1 MLTFNSI
8 FRRIATIT
16 LLSALLVVMPSI
28 LVLAQQET
36 PPPPSAPR
44 AVNFP
49 KPIEKTLRNGLRVV
63 VIEKKDDPL
72 VAAQLLIKNGGEVD
86 PPQLAGLAQMTANLL
101 TKGTATRTAPQI
113 AEAIEALGGALDS
126 GAGWDSSSASFNV
139 MSSKLAPAMEI
150 LADVARRPAFKPE
163 EIERLRVQTLDE
175 VNVSFRQPGTLARA
189 VAARVVFGDAPY
201 GHPLSG
207 TPESLSRIKRD
218 DITSLHSTY
227 YRPDN
232 AILVIGGGIKASDA
246 FKLAEQLF
254 GDWPKPATPLPQASD
269 TKESATS
276 ATTRTRSNQ
285 SRVVV
290 IDKPDAGQ
298 AAVVLTRTGIKRT
311 DPNYFRAL
319 VANSVLGGGYSARL
333 NQEIRI
339 KRGLSYGASSSIS
352 ARREVGPFIAATQ
365 TKNESGA
372 IVAALL
378 ASELNR
384 LSSEPI
390 SIAELTP
397 RKAVL
402 TGNFSRGLE
411 TTAGLVAQVGMI
423 AIYGL
428 SLDEINQYLGN
439 VQAIQASDVQQFAG
453 SALDAKNAD
462 IVIVGDAKKFLSD
475 LRKQFPNVEVIPEA
489 SLDLNIATLR
499 RANATSAVQ
508 Q

>member
-1 MLTFNSI
+1 MIRHATSRWLGAILTL
-8 FRRIATIT
+8 A
-16 LLSALLVVMPSI
+16 SI
-28 LVLAQQET
+28 LITATPPILAQQET
-36 PPPPSAPR
+36 PPLPSAPR
-44 AVNFP
+44 SVVFP
-49 KPIEKTLRNGLRVV
+49 KPVEKTLRNGLRVI

-86 PPQLAGLAQMTANLL
+86 PQQLAGLAQMTANLL

-139 MSSKLAPAMEI
+139 MSSKLTPAMEI
-150 LADVARRPAFKPE
+150 LADVVRRPAFKPE
-163 EIERLRVQTLDE
+163 EIERLRGQALDE
-175 VNVSFRQPGTLARA
+175 VNVALRQPGTLARA

-207 TPESLSRIKRD
+207 TPESLAHIKRD
-218 DITSLHSTY
+218 DITRLHSKY
-227 YRPDN
+227 YQPAN
-232 AILVIGGGIKASDA
+232 AILVIGGGIKASNA
-246 FKLAEQLF
+246 FNLAERLF
-254 GDWPKPATPLPQASD
+254 GDWANPAPSLPRPNMSEPTGALLNM
-269 TKESATS
+269 SAKT
-276 ATTRTRSNQ
+276 Q

-298 AAVVLTRTGIKRT
+298 AAVVLTRTGIKRA

-372 IVAALL
+372 IVASLL
-378 ASELNR
+378 SSELNR
-384 LSSEPI
+384 LSSEPVLA
-390 SIAELTP
+390 AELTP

-411 TTAGLVAQVGMI
+411 TTAGLVAQVGTI
-423 AIYGL
+423 ALYGL
-428 SLDEINQYLGN
+428 SLDEINRYINN
-439 VQAIQASDVQQFAG
+439 VQAIEANDVQQFAG
-453 SALDAKNAD
+453 NSLDAKKAD
-462 IVIVGDAKKFLSD
+462 IVIVGDAKKFLTD

-489 SLDLNIATLR
+489 ALDLNNATLR
-499 RANATSAVQ
+499 RANATGTGQ
-508 Q
+508 K

>member
-1 MLTFNSI
+1 MYKQFAGNSLSH
-8 FRRIATIT
+8 RM
-16 LLSALLVVMPSI
+16 LSALVVLLIAAIVFP
-28 LVLAQQET
+28 VLGQQET

-44 AVNFP
+44 SVVFP
-49 KPIEKTLRNGLRVV
+49 KPVEKTLRNGLRVI

-86 PPQLAGLAQMTANLL
+86 PQQLAGLAQMTANLL

-113 AEAIEALGGALDS
+113 AEAIEALGGSLDS

-150 LADVARRPAFKPE
+150 LADVVRRPAFKPE
-163 EIERLRVQTLDE
+163 EIERLRGQALDE
-175 VNVSFRQPGTLARA
+175 VSVALRQPGTLARA

-207 TPESLSRIKRD
+207 TPESLARIKQA
-218 DITSLHSTY
+218 DIARLHSTY

-232 AILVIGGGIKASDA
+232 AILVLGGGIKASDA
-246 FKLAEQLF
+246 FKLAERLF
-254 GDWPKPATPLPQASD
+254 GDWQKPATALPQS
-269 TKESATS
+269 SAVVKN
-276 ATTRTRSNQ
+276 ATGAMAKTMNEQ

-352 ARREVGPFIAATQ
+352 ARRDVGPFIAATQ

-372 IVAALL
+372 IVASLL
-378 ASELNR
+378 SSELGR
-384 LSSEPI
+384 LSSEPVLA
-390 SIAELTP
+390 AELTP

-411 TTAGLVAQVGMI
+411 TTAGLVAQVGTI
-423 AIYGL
+423 ALYGL
-428 SLDEINQYLGN
+428 SLDEINRYINN
-439 VQAIQASDVQQFAG
+439 VQAIEANDVQQFAG
-453 SALDAKNAD
+453 TSLGARNAD
-462 IVIVGDAKKFLSD
+462 IVIVGDAKKFLTD

-489 SLDLNIATLR
+489 TLDLNNASLR
-499 RANATSAVQ
+499 HANATGTVQ
-508 Q
+508 